1 MEKENKRSERRS
13 VWRCSGPWL

>member
-1 MEKENKRSERRS
+1 MEKENKRSEQRS